1 MTLTKPATRGT
12 VNGGPVRKLRA
23 LLAAP
28 PEPFLVTGRSKRRV
42 EALIAEMGERAVVL
56 NVGAGGTY
64 YGPRVINID
73 IYDSGTTTAIAS
85 ALALPFADSL
95 ADLVVLQ
102 GVLEHVEDAQK
113 TLIECYRVLKP
124 GGLFYTEMPFLQP
137 YHESP
142 IDLRRS
148 TKNGLATLCEPLIE
162 IESGIHIGPAATF
175 AWFMR
180 EFWARLLSG
189 GRPSVYAKASTL
201 IGWFVFPMR
210 YADHFLEKLPHL
222 HTIASS
228 CYYLGRKEQS

>member
-1 MTLTKPATRGT
+1 MKR
-12 VNGGPVRKLRA
+12 LRT
-23 LLAAP
+23 LLASP
-28 PEPFLVTGRSKRRV
+28 PYPFLVTNQTTHRV
-42 EALIAEMGERAVVL
+42 QALVESAGSNAPIL
-56 NVGAGGTY
+56 NVGAGYPSLGE
-64 YGPRVINID
+64 RFVNIY
-73 IYDSGTTTAIAS
+73 IFDSGTTDIIAS
-85 ALALPFADSL
+85 AMALPFPDDC
-95 ADLVVLQ
+95 ADLVILQ
-102 GVLEHVEDAQK
+102 GVLEHVEDASS
-113 TLIECYRVLKP
+113 TLAESFRVLKP

-201 IGWFVFPMR
+201 IGWVVFPMR
-210 YADHFLEKLPHL
+210 YAYRFLEKLPHL